1 MTRRDSHSP
10 AWNAFTYLSFAA
22 AVTMAVLGICYLP
35 LGIWERGYMGIA
47 ALFLVH
53 SSISLT
59 KTLRDRYEAE
69 IVQEPGR

>member
-1 MTRRDSHSP
+1 MTGRDSHSP
-10 AWNAFTYLSFAA
+10 AWNAFTCLSFAA

-59 KTLRDRYEAE
+59 KTLGDRYEAD
-69 IVQEPGR
+69 VAEPGR